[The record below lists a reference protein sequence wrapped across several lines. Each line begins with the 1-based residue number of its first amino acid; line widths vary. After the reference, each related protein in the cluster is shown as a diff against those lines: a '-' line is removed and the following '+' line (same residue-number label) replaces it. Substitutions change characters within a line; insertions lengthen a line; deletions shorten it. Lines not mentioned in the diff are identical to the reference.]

1 MAPCSVM
8 IMEGWRLAMPRYSVS
23 EEWLNFK
30 NKVATL
36 IGSNDF
42 DAVLKLRDQVSD
54 SDFVYAITDLAAE
67 THDFSYYLFIEYW
80 VLKTDSTNAHSIASS
95 TLLGVYSWIPGAY
108 TLAFAHIQHVIEKKP
123 NDTAYLLRALHIWES
138 PDAEVDQATVHLYA
152 QRVLEIDPGNE
163 TALYALERTHG

>member
-1 MAPCSVM
+1 MM

-54 SDFVYAITDLAAE
+54 SELEHAIDELASE
-67 THDFSYYLFIEYW
+67 KKDFSYYLFLEYW
-80 VLKTDSTNAHSIASS
+80 ILKTDSQEAHRAAATALI
-95 TLLGVYSWIPGAY
+95 GFYSWIPGAY
-108 TLAFAHIQHVIEKKP
+108 TLAFAHIQHVIERDP
-123 NDTAYLLRALHIWES
+123 NNIADLLAALHTWES

-152 QRVLEIDPGNE
+152 QRVLEVDPDNE